1 MIRLAKIANHPSNL
15 IKIRLKGSGSPTS
28 SNRLRKMNKNT
39 VAGHAST
46 TLYLILLLFP
56 NLMAPKY
63 SLRDLC
69 SSKKRICRL
78 RTHQKKE
85 FGRPGVSNSCVG
97 FWEPYSM
104 LAMVPRA
111 A

>member
-56 NLMAPKY
+56 NLIAPKY

-69 SSKKRICRL
+69 SSKKKDMQ
-78 RTHQKKE
+78 TENSSKE
-85 FGRPGVSNSCVG
+85 RV
-97 FWEPYSM
+97 
-104 LAMVPRA
+104 
-111 A
+111 